1 MLVPLEKRVNN
12 ATPRMVL
19 FAGSEERAGI
29 SLSNLI
35 PNRRMTL
42 LLVCR
47 DLAALLIK
55 LREPGKILRLGL
67 DHVRKNETF
76 AYGG

>member
-1 MLVPLEKRVNN
+1 MLVPLETPVNN

-29 SLSNLI
+29 SLSNSI
-35 PNRRMTL
+35 PNRRMAP
-42 LLVCR
+42 LLVGG
-47 DLAALLIK
+47 DLAALLIQ
-55 LREPGKILRLGL
+55 LREPGKILRLGAE
-67 DHVRKNETF
+67 HVRKNETF